1 MQKDLFQPEI
11 NVTQEI
17 LKIESEFVD
26 GKIKGNSN
34 KKILVS
40 VISNTRYQI
49 FLYELCN
56 QREKKT

>member
-1 MQKDLFQPEI
+1 M

-17 LKIESEFVD
+17 LKIESEFID